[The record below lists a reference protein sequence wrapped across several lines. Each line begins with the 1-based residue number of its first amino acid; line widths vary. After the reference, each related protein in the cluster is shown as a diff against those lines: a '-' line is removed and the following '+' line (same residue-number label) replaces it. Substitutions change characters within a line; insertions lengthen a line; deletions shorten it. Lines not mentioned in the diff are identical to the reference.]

1 MSLQA
6 FELPMQQ
13 ESRAILHLD
22 LDAFFVS
29 VEQLQNNNLQ
39 GKPVIIGGKSDRG
52 VVASCSYEARS
63 YGVSSA
69 MPMKEALRKCP
80 HATVVGSDMALY
92 SYYSQLVTE
101 IVSQRVPLFQ
111 KSSIDEFY
119 ADLTGMDRFYGCYE
133 TAKQLRQEIRDKAG
147 LPNTF
152 GLAANKTVAK
162 MATDE
167 AKPNGMKY
175 VPNGEEHT
183 FLAPL
188 PISKIPMVGDKTCN
202 VLQTNGIYKIGD
214 LSRMTPEQL
223 EQLLGK
229 QGLALWERANGIDP
243 SPVVSHHEA
252 KSISSERTFRQD
264 SNDPYALQDLLVGLT
279 EKVAHELRES
289 EKQCACITVKLRYSN
304 FDTVSKQTHIPHT
317 ASDHELIPH
326 VKELFN
332 RLYDRKRQIRL
343 IGVRLTDFIQGSDQ
357 LKLFDNTQSKT
368 SLYKAIDTIK
378 RKHGPDKMTKGST
391 R

>member
-1 MSLQA
+1 
-6 FELPMQQ
+6 MQSQ
-13 ESRAILHLD
+13 SRAILHLD

-29 VEQLQNNNLQ
+29 VEQLRNSDLK

-52 VVASCSYEARS
+52 VVASCSYEARA

-69 MPMKEALRKCP
+69 MPMKVALRKCP
-80 HATVVGSDMALY
+80 HAVVLGSDMALY

-101 IVSQRVPLFQ
+101 IVAQCVPLFQ

-133 TAKQLRQEIRDKAG
+133 TACQLRQEIIDKTG

-162 MATDE
+162 MATDQ

-175 VPNGEEHT
+175 VPNGEEHS
-183 FLAPL
+183 FLAPM
-188 PISKIPMVGDKTCN
+188 PIWKIPMVGEKTCN
-202 VLQTNGIYKIGD
+202 VLQTHGIQKIGE
-214 LSRMTPEQL
+214 LSRTTPDHL

-252 KSISSERTFRQD
+252 KSISSERTFKHD
-264 SNDPYALQDLLVGLT
+264 SNDPEALQNLLVGLT

-289 EKQCACITVKLRYSN
+289 DKQCACVTVKLRYSN
-304 FDTVSKQTHIPHT
+304 FETVSKQTHISHT
-317 ASDHELIPH
+317 ASDHELIPQ

-332 RLYDRKRQIRL
+332 QLFDRKRQVRL
-343 IGVRLTDFIQGSDQ
+343 IGVRLSDFIQGSAQ
-357 LKLFDNTQSKT
+357 LKLFENSQSKA
-368 SLYKAIDTIK
+368 SLYKAIDAIK
-378 RKHGPDKMTKGST
+378 RKHGNDKMTKGST

>member
-1 MSLQA
+1 
-6 FELPMQQ
+6 MQSQ
-13 ESRAILHLD
+13 SRAILHLD

-29 VEQLQNNNLQ
+29 VEQLRNSDLK

-52 VVASCSYEARS
+52 VVASCSYEARA

-69 MPMKEALRKCP
+69 MPMKVALHKCP
-80 HATVVGSDMALY
+80 HAIVVGSDMALY

-101 IVSQRVPLFQ
+101 IVAQRVPLFQ

-133 TAKQLRQEIRDKAG
+133 TAYQLRQEIIAKTG
-147 LPNTF
+147 LPNSF

-175 VPNGEEHT
+175 IPNGEEHS

-188 PISKIPMVGDKTCN
+188 PIRKIPMVGQKTYN
-202 VLQTNGIYKIGD
+202 VLQTHGIHKIGELGCMPPD
-214 LSRMTPEQL
+214 HL

-252 KSISSERTFRQD
+252 KSISSERTFRHD
-264 SNDPYALQDLLVGLT
+264 SNDPEALQNLLVGLT

-289 EKQCACITVKLRYSN
+289 DKQCACATVKLRYSN
-304 FDTVSKQTHIPHT
+304 FETVSKQTHISHT
-317 ASDHELIPH
+317 ASDHELIPQ

-332 RLYDRKRQIRL
+332 QLFDRKRHVRL
-343 IGVRLTDFIQGSDQ
+343 IGVRLSDFIQGSAQ
-357 LKLFDNTQSKT
+357 LKLFDNTQSKA
-368 SLYKAIDTIK
+368 SLYKAIDAIK
-378 RKHGPDKMTKGST
+378 RKHGNDKMTKGST